1 MITINGTEITELTY
15 NGVEIEKAICNGVV
29 VFEERKK
36 NPGDIS
42 IKTSADSIK
51 LRVTTKDGSPCE
63 LWNGA
68 KKIAELQS
76 GTPQTVSIPNN
87 AEEILIKGKDIQG
100 LNCSNNRLTALNVS
114 GCTSLQRLGCSNNQ
128 LTALNA
134 SGCTSLQVLY
144 CYYNQL
150 TALNASGCTSL
161 QVLYCSYNQ
170 LTTLNVNGCT
180 SLQVLYCYYNQLTAL
195 NVSGLTS
202 LQHLDC
208 SNNRLTALDVS
219 GCTSLQG
226 LGCSNNKLSAEVFK
240 KIFEDLPERKEK
252 CGRVFLYK
260 DGDSNYKD
268 FTQPPE
274 LAAAFKAAKAKGWKF
289 YKNNWSTEI

>member
-1 MITINGTEITELTY
+1 MDKIRMRTNAG
-15 NGVEIEKAICNGVV
+15 
-29 VFEERKK
+29 
-36 NPGDIS
+36 
-42 IKTSADSIK
+42 SIK

-63 LWNGA
+63 LWNGG

-76 GTPQTVSIPNN
+76 DNWENIAVQNN
-87 AEEILIKGKDIQG
+87 AEEIIIKGYDIQE
-100 LNCSNNRLTALNVS
+100 
-114 GCTSLQRLGCSNNQ
+114 LGCDNNQ

-134 SGCTSLQVLY
+134 SGCTR
-144 CYYNQL
+144 
-150 TALNASGCTSL
+150 L

-170 LTTLNVNGCT
+170 LTTLNVNGCTSLQWLDCSNNQLTTLNASGCT

-208 SNNRLTALDVS
+208 Y
-219 GCTSLQG
+219 
-226 LGCSNNKLSAEVFK
+226 NNKLSAEVFK

-252 CGRVFLYK
+252 CGRVLLYK

-274 LAAAFKAAKAKGWKF
+274 LAAAFKAAKAKGWRL
-289 YKNNWSTEI
+289 YKINNDDLMEL